1 MWRLSQYTNEIT
13 SSSSLF
19 KTCKWIVMV
28 LKIYKFSHK
37 QEKYTADSIVLT
49 VTTLVLFAQKYKV
62 SCLFS
67 MNMCG
72 RRMKYLITQHT
83 NHYDIFG
90 ISSSCSLVYTFF
102 VCFCH
107 IMTKKRQIKNVQ
119 KHFWIRVC
127 RYTEVRP

>member
-1 MWRLSQYTNEIT
+1 MNCNGLKNIQVFT
-13 SSSSLF
+13 S
-19 KTCKWIVMV
+19 
-28 LKIYKFSHK
+28 K

-90 ISSSCSLVYTFF
+90 ISSSCSLAYACVF

-107 IMTKKRQIKNVQ
+107 IMTKKQRKMRTYVHRIVVNKSLLLNLRTSSLLLLNEQ
-119 KHFWIRVC
+119 F
-127 RYTEVRP
+127 